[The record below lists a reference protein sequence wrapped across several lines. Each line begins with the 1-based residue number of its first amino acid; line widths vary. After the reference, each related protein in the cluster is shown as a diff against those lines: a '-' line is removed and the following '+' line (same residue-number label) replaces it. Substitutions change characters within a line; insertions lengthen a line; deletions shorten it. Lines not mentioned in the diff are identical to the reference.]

1 MPARS
6 PQALSLA
13 QFAPS
18 LVTKP
23 EGSLRLLWLKP
34 VIYFWLFCVARKSR
48 EEIAGDRRA
57 EWDQLMSYG
66 QRGLLNARNYL
77 WL

>member
-6 PQALSLA
+6 TQALSLG

-34 VIYFWLFCVARKSR
+34 VIYSLLFCVVRKFR
-48 EEIAGDRRA
+48 EETAGDRRA

-66 QRGLLNARNYL
+66 QKGLLNARNHL